1 MVGIPESQRN
11 EKNKQQQQQKQYKQR
26 TMNMVC
32 ARKGEKKIESSH
44 TTKPALWQMAEL
56 DWYYNAKAQNERRI
70 NKRNKI
76 ILSGQHFLRCPH
88 LYKI

>member
-32 ARKGEKKIESSH
+32 ARKGEKKIESCH
-44 TTKPALWQMAEL
+44 TANIALWKIAEL
-56 DWYYNAKAQNERRI
+56 DWFYNTGAQNKRRI
-70 NKRNKI
+70 NKQNKI
-76 ILSGQHFLRCPH
+76 F
-88 LYKI
+88 